1 MESKMKKIILAII
14 LFLIT
19 LPVFSQ
25 QGLWTTRNIEN
36 DATGIRY
43 VPLSNVT
50 KEVLTFYNQ
59 YNYYFDLSG
68 YSKKRFIEETGYGF
82 NDWSMLNEINEL
94 TVFAFK
100 TNMGRGSVIMVL
112 CVSKDNVNLLLFSN
126 DITLHE
132 NPQNT
137 GSYKKDKFIDWFTT
151 LLN

>member
-1 MESKMKKIILAII
+1 MHNYFCKAAFTLFFFILTSSA
-14 LFLIT
+14 FG
-19 LPVFSQ
+19 Q
-25 QGLWTTRNIEN
+25 QSLWSTIKPENEKSGLK
-36 DATGIRY
+36 Y
-43 VPLSNVT
+43 VPLENVA

-82 NDWSMLNEINEL
+82 DDWSMLNEINEL